1 MNLKRL
7 VPNSLITL
15 LVSMFVPINQIA
27 NAEEVWRH
35 LDASGKDVKK

>member
-15 LVSMFVPINQIA
+15 LVSMFVPINQIQ

-35 LDASGKDVKK
+35 LDASGKAVKK